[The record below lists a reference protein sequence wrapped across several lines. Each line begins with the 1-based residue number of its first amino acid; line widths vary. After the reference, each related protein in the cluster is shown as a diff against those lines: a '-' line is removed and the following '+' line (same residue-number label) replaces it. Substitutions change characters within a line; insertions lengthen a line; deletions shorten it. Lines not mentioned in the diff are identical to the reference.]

1 MDAAAKAKYGKL
13 KAELDALKGLADSQ
27 KHHFKKAREL
37 LYEGLARVYV
47 LWREAQKTEGLL
59 EQLYDDCDIQYKRE
73 TIKEIN
79 FSPLLRYLWS
89 MDGTV
94 DSATIGQ
101 WSNALNNVHVTVQN
115 DKEFYKTN
123 TINKIV
129 THISTN
135 GGITALAGYSPK
147 LKKDDTTAAKVKLSR
162 SAAEKQQSAHLAE
175 GKKFFATQ
183 ATPLEE
189 IGTERTLPAADSGF
203 TLGLLRK
210 GSKGYEL
217 LGAIDDGELVNQA
230 VVTAYKRSSA
240 QMPNTARLLTDI
252 IRTQVLPSQI
262 AGMADAYA
270 DLTKYEAPKDEKG
283 RGGGKMKQLKRLLYV
298 AKNKAF
304 VLSANRSDCSV
315 VTIAKPK
322 YKIFDANNDLAL
334 AVGDRRYVE
343 ANLIHSGDFN
353 FYTADNASKVE
364 AIEGETATHR
374 LRLENTVTKRFR
386 FIRFYPLSAFKFPP
400 SRTQAVIS
408 DVAGAAVK
416 FTAKL
421 DSKWIGEMHGRFL
434 SRWVNGFGAKMK
446 RAEYE
451 LLGVSLNKSGIIFKH
466 TYKGGDFKEC
476 EDVPFDSKAT
486 IKGNVQALVLS
497 KDIIP
502 VLHALVKMEID
513 GDVLVQADEKMIGFS
528 FSTDCADYKIA
539 VPCATAKAKRI
550 GDYFTSYGG

>member
-1 MDAAAKAKYGKL
+1 MDAVAKAKYKEL
-13 KAELDALKGLADSQ
+13 KAELDSLKGLADSQ

-47 LWREAQKTEGLL
+47 LWQEAQKTEGLL
-59 EQLYDDCDIQYKRE
+59 EQLYDECDIQYKRE

-101 WSNALNNVHVTVQN
+101 WSNALNNVNIAVQN
-115 DKEFYKTN
+115 DKEFYKIN

-129 THISTN
+129 TYISTN

-147 LKKDDTTAAKVKLSR
+147 LKKEDTTAAKVKLSR
-162 SAAEKQQSAHLAE
+162 SAEEKQQNAHLAE
-175 GKKFFATQ
+175 GKKFFAQQ
-183 ATPLEE
+183 ATPLAE
-189 IGTERTLPAADSGF
+189 IGTGRMLPAADSGF

-210 GSKGYEL
+210 GGKGYEL
-217 LGAIDDGELVNQA
+217 LGAIDDTELVNQV

-252 IRTQVLPSQI
+252 IRTQVLPAQVAGI
-262 AGMADAYA
+262 ADSLADMS
-270 DLTKYEAPKDEKG
+270 KYSVPEEKG
-283 RGGGKMKQLKRLLYV
+283 KGKMKQLKRLLYV
-298 AKNKAF
+298 AKDKAF

-322 YKIFDANNDLAL
+322 YSIFCASNDLAL
-334 AVGDRRYVE
+334 AVGDRRYIE

-353 FYTADNASKVE
+353 FYTADSASKVE
-364 AIEGETATHR
+364 AIEGEAATHR

-400 SRTQAVIS
+400 SKTQAVIS
-408 DVAGAAVK
+408 DEASAAVK
-416 FTAKL
+416 YTAKL

-451 LLGVSLNKSGIIFKH
+451 LLGLALNKTGIIFKH
-466 TYKGGDFKEC
+466 TYKGGDFKEF

-486 IKGNVQALVLS
+486 TKGNVQALALS

-513 GDVLVQADEKMIGFS
+513 GDVLLQADEKMIGFS